1 MAPNGKKRADQ
12 KEISQHQY
20 TLSTVENLF
29 VANAL
34 QLLEIETK
42 LLKYKKKCYVIT
54 SIFCCCKFCEVD
66 ENCFSEVTLKALAEQ
81 L

>member
-29 VANAL
+29 VAIAL
-34 QLLEIETK
+34 HLLEIETGLAK
-42 LLKYKKKCYVIT
+42 LSC
-54 SIFCCCKFCEVD
+54 
-66 ENCFSEVTLKALAEQ
+66 
-81 L
+81 